1 MRIRVQFSFVFLL
14 LAMTGQPRFGA
25 SNRTADIVIAG
36 GEKKTPDVPAAA
48 IAEIRPRAPSYRFP
62 ERQTLVYS
70 AEWRLFNAGTV
81 TLRTEPSGAE
91 QQVIATADTYGIVNL
106 LFSVHDKFRTSLD
119 PKSFC
124 SLAVN
129 KHTEEGKRKREI
141 NLRFDY
147 QRRKSVFD
155 EKNLNNGGQRHVEN
169 AIPHCVTDVM
179 SGFYYLASLPLENGA
194 RYTLPVS
201 DGGPTNDISAV
212 VEKREQL
219 TTPAGKFQTIRV
231 AAQAA
236 SGPLKNKGSIWLWY
250 SDDGQRIPVQMRA
263 RVKWGT
269 MTFRLQE

>member
-14 LAMTGQPRFGA
+14 LAMTGQPGFGA

-62 ERQTLVYS
+62 ERQTLVYG

-81 TLRTEPSGAE
+81 TLRTEPSGAA

-124 SLAVN
+124 SIAVN
-129 KHTEEGKRKREI
+129 KHTEEGKRRREI
-141 NLRFDY
+141 NLRFEY

-155 EKNLNNGGQRHVEN
+155 EKNLNNGGQMRTGIMWHGKRH
-169 AIPHCVTDVM
+169 TM
-179 SGFYYLASLPLENGA
+179 SRYLKSM
-194 RYTLPVS
+194 
-201 DGGPTNDISAV
+201 I
-212 VEKREQL
+212 
-219 TTPAGKFQTIRV
+219 
-231 AAQAA
+231 
-236 SGPLKNKGSIWLWY
+236 
-250 SDDGQRIPVQMRA
+250 
-263 RVKWGT
+263 T
-269 MTFRLQE
+269 MTSGIGYGFSRTITLCASSAS